1 MENKIRNCRELGKNM
16 QKIVKYLMGNDN
28 LIKLLY
34 YNETSDPLSQ
44 PNLTAEQKS
53 TLIFNKLIKMVPRL
67 DPQKTDKSQVAVMAR
82 QAKTLSG
89 NSEFRTIE
97 ISIEIFVPLS
107 QWIINNDNLRP
118 YAIMGEIQ
126 ESLADKN
133 VNGLGRIRGGDF
145 EYNFGT
151 DEMSGFMQ
159 TFYITEYE

>member
-1 MENKIRNCRELGKNM
+1 MTNKVRNCRELGLNM

-44 PNLTAEQKS
+44 PNLTSEQKS
-53 TLIFNKLIKMVPRL
+53 NLIFNKLIKMVPRL
-67 DPQKTDKSQVAVMAR
+67 DPQKTDKSQIAVMAR
-82 QAKTLSG
+82 QSSSLGSNNEFKTV
-89 NSEFRTIE
+89 E

-107 QWIINNDNLRP
+107 QWIINDDNLRP

-126 ESLADKN
+126 ESLSGKN